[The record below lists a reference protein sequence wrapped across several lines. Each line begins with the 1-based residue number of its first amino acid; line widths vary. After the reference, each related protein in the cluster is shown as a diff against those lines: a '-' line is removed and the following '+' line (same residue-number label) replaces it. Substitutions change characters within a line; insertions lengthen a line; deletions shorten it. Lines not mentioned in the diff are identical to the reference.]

1 MKEERKLAR
10 QAEEILRGYGE
21 AAGRQDAA
29 LFDAILAEDEN
40 YQKHKKLYGRRRY
53 RDPKKQIL
61 RYAAILLVALF
72 VASIAV
78 PVPQASAWRIWWLDL
93 ITGESS
99 VDVKVDAENAYD
111 FVEYYPGKLPEGF
124 RLVSDEVE
132 SETKQ
137 IVKYENEN
145 GKYIYFRQIRK
156 DEISTYVDNEKA
168 EITKR
173 IIGNFETVV
182 TYSAEDT
189 IFEFTSEKAVNCV
202 HTNAGYAVGKE
213 FIENLVKK

>member
-1 MKEERKLAR
+1 MKEERKVER
-10 QAEEILRGYGE
+10 QAEEILRSCGE

-40 YQKHKKLYGRRRY
+40 YQKYEKLYSRRRY
-53 RDPKKQIL
+53 RDPKKQIM

-93 ITGESS
+93 ITGESD
-99 VDVKVDAENAYD
+99 VDVQVDAENAYD

-124 RLVSDEVE
+124 RLVSDEKVG
-132 SETKQ
+132 ETSRELL
-137 IVKYENEN
+137 YENDE
-145 GKYIYFRQIRK
+145 GKYIKFKQQK
-156 DEISTYVDNEKA
+156 KEKASTYLDNEKSNDA
-168 EITKR
+168 RE
-173 IIGNFETVV
+173 IIGDFEVIV
-182 TYSAEDT
+182 SYRDKSVL
-189 IFEFTSEKAVNCV
+189 FEFASEHNLNFIR
-202 HTNAGYAVGKE
+202 TNVDYEIGKE

>member
-10 QAEEILRGYGE
+10 QAEEILCGYGE
-21 AAGRQDAA
+21 AAVRQDAA

-40 YQKHKKLYGRRRY
+40 YQKHEKLYGRRRY

-93 ITGESS
+93 ITGESD
-99 VDVKVDAENAYD
+99 VDVQVDAENAYD

-124 RLVSDEVE
+124 RLVSDEKVG
-132 SETKQ
+132 ETSRELL
-137 IVKYENEN
+137 YENDE
-145 GKYIYFRQIRK
+145 GEYIKFKQKRK
-156 DEISTYVDNEKA
+156 EKASAYMDNEKSDIKK
-168 EITKR
+168 E
-173 IIGNFETVV
+173 IIGNFEVII
-182 TYSAEDT
+182 TYSGDDIE
-189 IFEFTSEKAVNCV
+189 FEFSTEENVNYV
-202 HTNAGYAVGKE
+202 HTDARYNIGKE

>member
-10 QAEEILRGYGE
+10 QAEEILRSYGE
-21 AAGRQDAA
+21 AAGQQDAA
-29 LFDAILAEDEN
+29 LFDAVLAEDEN
-40 YQKHKKLYGRRRY
+40 YQKYEKFYGRRRY

-93 ITGESS
+93 ITGESD
-99 VDVKVDAENAYD
+99 VDVQVDAENAYD

-124 RLVSDEVE
+124 RLVSEKSVGDTSFEFL
-132 SETKQ
+132 
-137 IVKYENEN
+137 YENSE
-145 GKYIYFRQIRK
+145 GKYIFYKQIGK
-156 DEISTYVDNEKA
+156 EEASAYVDKEKA
-168 EITKR
+168 STSKNV
-173 IIGNFETVV
+173 IGIFETTV
-182 TYSAEDT
+182 TYSEDDI
-189 IFEFTSEKAVNCV
+189 IFEFTNEKTVNHV
-202 HTNAGYAVGKE
+202 HTDAGYMVGKE

>member
-124 RLVSDEVE
+124 RLVSDEKVG
-132 SETKQ
+132 ETKREA
-137 IVKYENEN
+137 KYEDAN
-145 GKYIYFRQIRK
+145 GKYIFFRQLSK
-156 DEISTYVDNEKA
+156 DGAITYIDNEKA
-168 EITKR
+168 ETSKK
-173 IIGNFETVV
+173 IIGNFEIAV
-182 TYSAEDT
+182 TYSADDT
-189 IFEFTSEKAVNCV
+189 IFEFTGEKTVNHV

>member
-10 QAEEILRGYGE
+10 QAEEILCGYGE
-21 AAGRQDAA
+21 AAVRQDAA
-29 LFDAILAEDEN
+29 LFDAILAKDEN
-40 YQKHKKLYGRRRY
+40 YQKHEKLYGRRRY

-93 ITGESS
+93 ITGESD
-99 VDVKVDAENAYD
+99 VDVQVDAENAYD

-124 RLVSDEVE
+124 RLVSEKSVGDTSFEFL
-132 SETKQ
+132 
-137 IVKYENEN
+137 YENSD
-145 GKYIYFRQIRK
+145 GKYIKYKQQK
-156 DEISTYVDNEKA
+156 KEKASTYFDNEKSSD
-168 EITKR
+168 IKK
-173 IIGNFETVV
+173 IIDSFEVIV
-182 TYSAEDT
+182 SYRDKSVL
-189 IFEFTSEKAVNCV
+189 FEFATEQNLNYIR
-202 HTNAGYAVGKE
+202 TNAEYEIGEE

>member
-10 QAEEILRGYGE
+10 QAEEILRSYGE
-21 AAGRQDAA
+21 AAGQQDAA
-29 LFDAILAEDEN
+29 LFDAVLAEDEN
-40 YQKHKKLYGRRRY
+40 YQKYEKLYGRRRC

-93 ITGESS
+93 ITGESD
-99 VDVKVDAENAYD
+99 VDVQVDAENAYD

-124 RLVSDEVE
+124 RLVSDEKVGDMSRE
-132 SETKQ
+132 LL
-137 IVKYENEN
+137 YENDE
-145 GKYIYFRQIRK
+145 GKFIYFKEIRK
-156 DEISTYVDNEKA
+156 DKTTTYVDNEAA
-168 EITKR
+168 ESVKEIV
-173 IIGNFETVV
+173 GDFETVI
-182 TYSAEDT
+182 TYSKDDV
-189 IFEFTSEKAVNCV
+189 IFEFTTEKTLNHV
-202 HTNAGYAVGKE
+202 HTDAGYTEGKK